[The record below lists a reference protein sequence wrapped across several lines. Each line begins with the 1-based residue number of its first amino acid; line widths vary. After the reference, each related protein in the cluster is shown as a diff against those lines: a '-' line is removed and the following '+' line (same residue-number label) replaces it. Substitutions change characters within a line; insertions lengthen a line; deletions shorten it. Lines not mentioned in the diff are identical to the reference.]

1 MNTVFVAIPLEKK
14 GFCIL
19 LHLFID
25 VLPADCVKLFA
36 LPRLLTLKL
45 YAIIHFV
52 TSRKFVL
59 TVFVEQLVMILMNPV
74 VSTVVIAKRL
84 AL

>member
-1 MNTVFVAIPLEKK
+1 MNTVFVAILLEKR
-14 GFCIL
+14 GFYL
-19 LHLFID
+19 YFFSFVD
-25 VLPADCVKLFA
+25 VLLADCAKLFA

-45 YAIIHFV
+45 YAIILLV

-59 TVFVEQLVMILMNPV
+59 MVFVEQLVMILMNPV